1 MIQTISTE
9 HGSLRPFSGEH
20 QSTVQES
27 NNDSEL
33 LLQHLPML
41 LQTTLDL
48 RQLLQLFH
56 QQVQSVLQ
64 LDGLRFQHPPLRQN
78 LKFGSNAHHN
88 CHYQLEIDK
97 QSLGKLTLSRGRRF
111 SNDEILLI
119 EDLLCKLVYPLRN
132 CQQYQHALDA
142 AMTDKLTGMPNRG
155 AFDQNLAREIDLAK
169 RLHLPLSLLIVDID
183 NFKAINDGY
192 GHISGDRALTLIA
205 QTFITCL
212 RRSDIAFRY
221 GGEEFTV
228 VLSHCDHHMALQVA
242 ERLRQTVSQLT
253 CYDGI
258 RSFSLT
264 VSIGVAQMKA
274 DENSYQLFDRADKAL
289 YQSKAE
295 GRNRITYAGS
305 DN

>member
-1 MIQTISTE
+1 MIQSVTTE
-9 HGSLRPFSGEH
+9 RSSLRLFSGED
-20 QSTVQES
+20 QSTIQE
-27 NNDSEL
+27 NNDDSEL
-33 LLQHLPML
+33 LLQRLPML

-64 LDGLRFQHPPLRQN
+64 LDGLRLQHPPLRQD
-78 LKFGSNAHHN
+78 LKFGSTAHHN

-111 SNDEILLI
+111 SDDEILLI
-119 EDLLCKLVYPLRN
+119 EDLLCKMVYPLRN

-142 AMTDKLTGMPNRG
+142 AMTDKLTDMPNRE
-155 AFDQNLAREIDLAK
+155 AFDRHLAREIDLAK
-169 RLHLPLSLLIVDID
+169 RLNLPLSLLVIDID
-183 NFKAINDGY
+183 NFKVINDAY
-192 GHISGDRALTLIA
+192 GHSSGDRALTLTA
-205 QTFITCL
+205 QSLINCL

-228 VLSHCDHHMALQVA
+228 VLSHSDHHKALQVA

-253 CYDGI
+253 CHDGS
-258 RSFSLT
+258 RNFSLT
-264 VSIGVAQMKA
+264 VSIGLAQMKA

-289 YQSKAE
+289 YQAKSQ
-295 GRNRITYAGS
+295 GRNRVTYAGS

>member
-1 MIQTISTE
+1 MIQTVTTE
-9 HGSLRPFSGEH
+9 RSSLRLFSGID
-20 QSTVQES
+20 QSTIQE
-27 NNDSEL
+27 NNADSEL
-33 LLQHLPML
+33 LLQRLPML

-64 LDGLRFQHPPLRQN
+64 LDGLFLEHPTVGQD
-78 LKFGSNAHHN
+78 LKFGSTAHHN

-97 QSLGKLTLSRGRRF
+97 QALGKLTLSRGRRF
-111 SNDEILLI
+111 SDDEILLI

-142 AMTDKLTGMPNRG
+142 AMTDNLTGMPNRE
-155 AFDQNLAREIDLAK
+155 AFDRHLNREIVLAK
-169 RLHLPLSLLIVDID
+169 RLNLPLSLLVVDID

-192 GHISGDRALTLIA
+192 GHNSGDRALKLIA
-205 QTFITCL
+205 QTFINCL

-228 VLSHCDHHMALQVA
+228 VLSHSNYHTALQVA
-242 ERLRQTVSQLT
+242 ERLRQTVSQVT
-253 CYDGI
+253 CHDGT

-264 VSIGVAQMKA
+264 VSIGLAQMKA

-289 YQSKAE
+289 YQAKTE
-295 GRNRITYAGS
+295 GRNRVIYAGG